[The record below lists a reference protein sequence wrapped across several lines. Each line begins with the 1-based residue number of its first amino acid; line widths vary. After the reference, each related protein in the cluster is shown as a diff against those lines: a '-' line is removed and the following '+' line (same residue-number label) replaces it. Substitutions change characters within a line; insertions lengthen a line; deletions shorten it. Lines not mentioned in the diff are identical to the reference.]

1 VAASTVAARADGP
14 PPEGPRTDEGS
25 FADAPVL
32 DALPVDVAGVA
43 GADAV
48 PSEDS
53 PRGHA
58 TAEDAV
64 VVDAPT
70 AERPTEGTA

>member
-1 VAASTVAARADGP
+1 
-14 PPEGPRTDEGS
+14 
-25 FADAPVL
+25 
-32 DALPVDVAGVA
+32 VDVAGVA
-43 GADAV
+43 GADAA
-48 PSEDS
+48 PSEDP